1 VDASVLQL
9 MISWLLAA
17 VFAVAAWH
25 KVSAWP
31 RFKASLAAYKLVP
44 APAVAAVG
52 ASLALAELAAVVLL
66 LFPALHSY
74 GLIASMALLVVYAGA
89 IGINVARGRTQID
102 CGCGDE
108 PTPVSLTLVLR
119 NGLLIAL
126 AGYALS
132 EPLVDVVWP
141 AALVA
146 AGLTLVAFLLYTV
159 VDQLIANRARHRRL
173 WLGVA

>member
-1 VDASVLQL
+1 VLQL

-44 APAVAAVG
+44 APAVAVVG
-52 ASLALAELAAVVLL
+52 ASLALAELVAVLL
-66 LFPALHSY
+66 LCLSPLQPY
-74 GLIASMALLVVYAGA
+74 GLMLAMGLLAIYACA
-89 IGINVARGRTQID
+89 IGVNVARGRTQID

-119 NGLLIAL
+119 NAVLIASC
-126 AGYALS
+126 GYALS
-132 EPLVDVVWP
+132 EPSGEVTWL
-141 AALVA
+141 AAVVA
-146 AGLTLVAFLLYTV
+146 AGLSVVAFALYCII
-159 VDQLIANRARHRRL
+159 DQLIANRARHRRL
-173 WLGVA
+173 WLGAA